1 MHDDIKIGDR
11 VICTT
16 GVAGIVIDQY
26 TPTASAH
33 QTMIATYDGRRY
45 HAPTD
50 MFRKAQEDKDQ
61 EHWIKEWLKKH

>member
-33 QTMIATYDGRRY
+33 QTMIVTYDGRRY

-50 MFRKAQEDKDQ
+50 MFRKVGE
-61 EHWIKEWLKKH
+61 

>member
-50 MFRKAQEDKDQ
+50 MFRKGGE
-61 EHWIKEWLKKH
+61 

>member
-33 QTMIATYDGRRY
+33 QTMIATCDGRRY

-50 MFRKAQEDKDQ
+50 MFRKVGIDL
-61 EHWIKEWLKKH
+61 LKVGDDNGD